1 MSRPLWTL
9 AALTCILMLAVL
21 PMACAEEKT
30 MNIALGSEPD
40 DLNPL
45 SNTGHADFYDLIK
58 VFSGLL
64 KSDEKLEMV
73 PDLASSWEVSPDA
86 KTYTFH
92 LKKGI
97 KWQDGKDFS
106 AEDVKFT
113 YDLLR
118 GGKWTSVLPVS
129 TDYTDITD
137 VLIIDPSTVKFS
149 LKEGI
154 IPFQERFSA
163 AILPKHLLEGQD
175 LSKTSFWQKP
185 IGTGSFVFKDW
196 KRGEELVFTAN
207 PTYYGDAPKFDVLRY
222 VFVPE
227 EAARISLLENGE
239 VDAIKID
246 PRSMPTLENA
256 KGIKLYSMPSANWY
270 ALNLPGMMWPFQD
283 KNVRLAIAY
292 AINKQQILDTIFNGQ
307 GEIAYG
313 PLRSEDW
320 AYNPDIAFSYDPE
333 KAKRLLAE
341 AGFKDTN
348 GDGVL
353 EKDGKDLAFELI
365 YPSSNAERK
374 DIAIAA
380 KTDLEKVGIKI
391 EPVGKSWDE
400 ISQELYRSA
409 PIVAAFGSPFDPDDN
424 NYQLWDTKFI
434 GQGWWN
440 PASYSNPKV
449 DAILD
454 SARTTSDKQQRKED
468 YQELQTILANDQ
480 PLAFIVFCNYVYAV
494 SDKISGI
501 ELRNAPH
508 GQGTNGGINGEI
520 WWNVEQWQ
528 KQ

>member
-9 AALTCILMLAVL
+9 AALACILMLAVL

-97 KWQDGKDFS
+97 KWQDGQDFS

-129 TDYTDITD
+129 IDYADIAD
-137 VLIIDPSTVKFS
+137 VSTIDPSTVKFT
-149 LKEGI
+149 LKDGI
-154 IPFQERFSA
+154 VPFQERFCA
-163 AILPKHLLEGQD
+163 AILPKHLLVSQD
-175 LSKTSFWQKP
+175 LSKTDFWQKP

-270 ALNLPGMMWPFQD
+270 ALNLPGKMWPFQD

-449 DAILD
+449 DAILN

-494 SDKISGI
+494 SDKIAGI